1 MIFGSSK
8 QVLGVDIG
16 SHAIKAVS
24 LKKQGK
30 GSIEYT
36 LEKIAMEPIESQVIV
51 EGDIIDSVAVVDAL
65 DRLIKT
71 VKARGNE
78 VAISLSGNSVI
89 IKKITLPKMDEAE
102 LAESIQ
108 WEAEQYIPF
117 EIDDVMYDYQVLKSS
132 EETDETVIVLVA
144 VKKDKVN
151 DYISVISQV
160 GKETSVVDVDVF
172 ALQNCF
178 EANYSDLKD
187 QTVGLVN
194 IGASVTS
201 INVVKQGESLFW
213 RDIMVGGNRH
223 TEAIQRR
230 LGLGTEQAEDA
241 KKNMGGS
248 EAPAET
254 IMPILDS
261 ASEELVDVI
270 AKSFDFF
277 FGSSPDTRLDLVLAS
292 GGSASTPGLVE
303 MLSDKMDTNV
313 EIMNP
318 FREIT
323 INSGKFDL
331 DTITDQAG
339 HFAVA
344 VGLALR
350 EAGD

>member
-1 MIFGSSK
+1 MFFGKSK
-8 QVLGVDIG
+8 RVLGIDIG
-16 SHAIKAVS
+16 SSAIKAIL
-24 LKKQGK
+24 LKKNSK
-30 GSIEYT
+30 GVEKYS

-71 VKARGNE
+71 VKVGGND

-89 IKKITLPKMDEAE
+89 IKKITLPRMDEAE

-117 EIDDVMYDYQVLKSS
+117 EIDEVMFDYQVLRRKEES
-132 EETDETVIVLVA
+132 EDIDLVLVA
-144 VKKDKVN
+144 VKKEKVN

-172 ALQNCF
+172 AMQNCY
-178 EANYSDLKD
+178 EANYSDMIE

-201 INVVKQGESLFW
+201 INVVRSSETLFW
-213 RDIMVGGNRH
+213 RDIMIGGNRH

-230 LGLGTEQAEDA
+230 LGLGTEQAEEA
-241 KKNMGGS
+241 KKNYDSGS
-248 EAPAET
+248 VPAES
-254 IMPILDS
+254 IIPILDT

-270 AKSFDFF
+270 AKSFDFYL
-277 FGSSPDTRLDLVLAS
+277 GSEGSAALSQVLVS
-292 GGSASTPGLVE
+292 GGVALTPGLLEKLGDRLSTSVE
-303 MLSDKMDTNV
+303 L
-313 EIMNP
+313 MNP
-318 FREIT
+318 FREIN
-323 INSGKFDL
+323 IHSGKFDL
-331 DTITDQAG
+331 DTISDQG
-339 HFAVA
+339 CHFAVA